1 MKATGKSALA
11 LLIVAQAVAAPA
23 QERTDGPQD
32 SLSARVANLEEQMLS
47 SQGLMEMFRQ
57 MTRLQEEIDRLRGAI
72 EEQNHG
78 LEQLKKRQRDLYADM
93 DRRLQRLEGGPARPV
108 APGPGPATAGA
119 GLPAASPPL
128 ETLTPVIDP
137 AGAGAQSD
145 ASLTLEV
152 VGQRQLEP
160 TAPGAT
166 ATPTNPADAAFGASP
181 PATSATGRLDI
192 APAASD
198 PAQARAAYQR
208 ALDLLKQSQYDQ
220 SIEALRKFLL
230 AHPRTEYADNA
241 QYWLGEAYYANR
253 QFGQALIEYNA
264 LLQSYPD
271 SQKFS
276 HAKLKLA
283 YCYHELGQPG
293 PAKQQLEELIQAYP
307 DTTVAH
313 LARDRLRRIDA
324 PL

>member
-1 MKATGKSALA
+1 MKATGKSALV
-11 LLIVAQAVAAPA
+11 LLIVAQAHPVAAPA
-23 QERTDGPQD
+23 QERTDTAQD
-32 SLSARVANLEEQMLS
+32 SLSAPVENLEEP
-47 SQGLMEMFRQ
+47 SQGVMEMFRQ

-78 LEQLKKRQRDLYADM
+78 LEQLKKRQRDLYADI
-93 DRRLQRLEGGPARPV
+93 DRRLQRLEGGPARPAV
-108 APGPGPATAGA
+108 PGTAGA
-119 GLPAASPPL
+119 GLPGAASPPL

-137 AGAGAQSD
+137 AGGGAQSD

-152 VGQRQLEP
+152 VGQRRTES

-166 ATPTNPADAAFGASP
+166 TAPTNATDAAFGSP
-181 PATSATGRLDI
+181 PSATADTGRLAI

-230 AHPRTEYADNA
+230 AHPGTEYADNA

-264 LLQSYPD
+264 LLQRYPD

-293 PAKQQLEELIQAYP
+293 QAKQRLEELIQAYP
-307 DTTVAH
+307 GTTVAH
-313 LARDRLRRIDA
+313 LARDRLRRIA
-324 PL
+324 ASL

>member
-1 MKATGKSALA
+1 MKATRKSALA
-11 LLIVAQAVAAPA
+11 LLIAAQAVAAPA
-23 QERTDGPQD
+23 QERPAAAQD
-32 SLSARVANLEEQMLS
+32 ALSARVANLEEQMLS

-57 MTRLQEEIDRLRGAI
+57 MTQLQEEIDRLRGAI

-78 LEQLKKRQRDLYADM
+78 LGQLKKRQRDLYADI
-93 DRRLQRLEGGPARPV
+93 DRRLQRLEGGAARPT
-108 APGPGPATAGA
+108 APESATAGA
-119 GLPAASPPL
+119 GLPGAPSPPL

-137 AGAGAQSD
+137 AGGGAQSD

-152 VGQRQLEP
+152 VGQRQLG
-160 TAPGAT
+160 PGAT
-166 ATPTNPADAAFGASP
+166 AAPTNSADAALGASP
-181 PATSATGRLDI
+181 PSTAATGRLDI

-264 LLQSYPD
+264 LLQRYPD

-293 PAKQQLEELIQAYP
+293 QAKQQLEELVQAYP
-307 DTTVAH
+307 GTTVAH

-324 PL
+324 SL

>member
-1 MKATGKSALA
+1 MKATGKSVLA

-23 QERTDGPQD
+23 QERADAAQD
-32 SLSARVANLEEQMLS
+32 ALSARVANLEEQMLS

-72 EEQNHG
+72 EEQNHA
-78 LEQLKKRQRDLYADM
+78 LEQLKRRQRDLYADM
-93 DRRLQRLEGGPARPV
+93 DRRLQRLEGGPAPP
-108 APGPGPATAGA
+108 AGSATAGA
-119 GLPAASPPL
+119 GLPSAASPPL

-137 AGAGAQSD
+137 AGGGAQSD

-152 VGQRQLEP
+152 VGQSRPEL

-166 ATPTNPADAAFGASP
+166 AAPTNPADAAFGASP
-181 PATSATGRLDI
+181 PSTADTGRLAI
-192 APAASD
+192 ATAASD
-198 PAQARAAYQR
+198 PTQARAAYQQ
-208 ALDLLKQSQYDQ
+208 ALDLLKQSQYNQ

-264 LLQSYPD
+264 LLQGYPD

-283 YCYHELGQPG
+283 YCYHELGQPEQ
-293 PAKQQLEELIQAYP
+293 AKQQLEELIRAYP

-313 LARDRLRRIDA
+313 LARDRLRQIGA
-324 PL
+324 SL

>member
-1 MKATGKSALA
+1 MRATGKSALA
-11 LLIVAQAVAAPA
+11 LLMVAQAVAAPA
-23 QERTDGPQD
+23 QERTDAAQED
-32 SLSARVANLEEQMLS
+32 ALSAPVESLEE

-57 MTRLQEEIDRLRGAI
+57 MTQLQEEIDRLRGAI

-78 LEQLKKRQRDLYADM
+78 LEQLKRRQRDLYADM
-93 DRRLQRLEGGPARPV
+93 DRRLQRLEGGPARPA
-108 APGPGPATAGA
+108 APETAGA
-119 GLPAASPPL
+119 GLPSAASPPL

-137 AGAGAQSD
+137 AGGGAQSD

-152 VGQRQLEP
+152 VGQRRSEL
-160 TAPGAT
+160 TAPT
-166 ATPTNPADAAFGASP
+166 DPANAAFGASP
-181 PATSATGRLDI
+181 PSTADPGRLAI

-198 PAQARAAYQR
+198 PAQARVAYQQ

-230 AHPRTEYADNA
+230 AHPGTEYADNA

-264 LLQSYPD
+264 LLQGYPD

-293 PAKQQLEELIQAYP
+293 QAKQQLEELIRAYP

-313 LARDRLRRIDA
+313 LARDRLRRIGA
-324 PL
+324 SL

>member
-1 MKATGKSALA
+1 MRATGKSALA
-11 LLIVAQAVAAPA
+11 LLMVAQAVAAPA
-23 QERTDGPQD
+23 QERTDAAQED
-32 SLSARVANLEEQMLS
+32 ALSTPVESLEE

-57 MTRLQEEIDRLRGAI
+57 MTQLQEEIDRLRGAI

-78 LEQLKKRQRDLYADM
+78 LEQLKRRQRDLYADM
-93 DRRLQRLEGGPARPV
+93 DRRLQRLEGGPARPA
-108 APGPGPATAGA
+108 APGPETAGA
-119 GLPAASPPL
+119 GLPSAASPPL

-137 AGAGAQSD
+137 AGGGAQSD

-152 VGQRQLEP
+152 VGQRRSEP
-160 TAPGAT
+160 TAPT
-166 ATPTNPADAAFGASP
+166 DPANAAFGATP
-181 PATSATGRLDI
+181 PSTADPGRLAI

-198 PAQARAAYQR
+198 PTQARAAYQQ

-230 AHPRTEYADNA
+230 AHPGTEYADNA

-264 LLQSYPD
+264 LLQGYPD

-293 PAKQQLEELIQAYP
+293 QAKQQLEELIRAYP

-313 LARDRLRRIDA
+313 LARDRLRRIGA
-324 PL
+324 SL

>member
-11 LLIVAQAVAAPA
+11 LLIVAQAHMAAAPA
-23 QERTDGPQD
+23 QERAAAAQD
-32 SLSARVANLEEQMLS
+32 ALSARVANLEEQMLS

-78 LEQLKKRQRDLYADM
+78 LEQLKRRQRDLYADM
-93 DRRLQRLEGGPARPV
+93 DRRLQRLEGGPAPP
-108 APGPGPATAGA
+108 AGSATAGA
-119 GLPAASPPL
+119 GLPSAASPPL

-137 AGAGAQSD
+137 AGGGAQSD

-152 VGQRQLEP
+152 VGQRRPET
-160 TAPGAT
+160 TAPT
-166 ATPTNPADAAFGASP
+166 DPADAAFGASP
-181 PATSATGRLDI
+181 PSTADTGRLAI
-192 APAASD
+192 ATAASD

-264 LLQSYPD
+264 LLQGYPD

-293 PAKQQLEELIQAYP
+293 QAKQQLEELIRAYP

-313 LARDRLRRIDA
+313 LARDRLRQIGA
-324 PL
+324 SL

>member
-1 MKATGKSALA
+1 MKATGKSVLA

-23 QERTDGPQD
+23 QERTDAAQED
-32 SLSARVANLEEQMLS
+32 ALSAPVESLEE

-78 LEQLKKRQRDLYADM
+78 LEQLKRRQRDLYADM
-93 DRRLQRLEGGPARPV
+93 DRRLQRLEGGPAP
-108 APGPGPATAGA
+108 PAGLATEGA
-119 GLPAASPPL
+119 GLPSAASPPL

-137 AGAGAQSD
+137 AGGGAQSD

-152 VGQRQLEP
+152 VGQSRPE
-160 TAPGAT
+160 TT
-166 ATPTNPADAAFGASP
+166 TPTNSADAAFGASP
-181 PATSATGRLDI
+181 PSTADTGRLAI
-192 APAASD
+192 ATAASD
-198 PAQARAAYQR
+198 PTQARAAYQQ
-208 ALDLLKQSQYDQ
+208 ALDLLKQSQYNQ

-264 LLQSYPD
+264 LLQGYPD

-283 YCYHELGQPG
+283 YCYHELGQPEQ
-293 PAKQQLEELIQAYP
+293 AKQQLEELIRAYP

-313 LARDRLRRIDA
+313 LARDRLRQIGA
-324 PL
+324 SL